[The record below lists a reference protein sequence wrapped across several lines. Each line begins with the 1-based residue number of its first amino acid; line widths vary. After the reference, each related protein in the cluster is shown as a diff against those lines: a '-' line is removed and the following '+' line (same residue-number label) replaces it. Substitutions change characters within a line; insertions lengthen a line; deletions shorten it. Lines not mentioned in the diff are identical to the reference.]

1 MRIFLMRQKPIDWK
15 FVIRS
20 YTLWVFLP
28 LAVLFTFGP
37 LLIGDD
43 LETKEKREWCK
54 EYHPEKSGAEC
65 ARIAGW

>member
-1 MRIFLMRQKPIDWK
+1 MRQKPIDWK

-20 YTLWVFLP
+20 YTLWVFFP

-37 LLIGDD
+37 LLSGDY

-54 EYHPEKSGAEC
+54 EYHPDKSSSEC
-65 ARIAGW
+65 SRIAGW